1 MKEAIVLARLL
12 LDAGLLGY
20 LAYAC
25 LTVVAAW
32 QWRHSAIPPNQPLAL
47 GISVL
52 KPVCGVD
59 PYAEE
64 NFRSFIEQDYPL
76 DRFQVLFTA
85 FDPDDPALA
94 VAVDL
99 KKRYPHH
106 NIQVVF
112 SSSNKPEG
120 NNRKVA
126 NLLALLPFAEH
137 ELLVIADSDMRVGP
151 DYLRAISAHLLTA
164 NSQQSVGLVT
174 CPYRGA
180 LAHSFAAQLEALG
193 IGADFIPSAL
203 VSRMLEGV
211 GFAFGSTI
219 AIPKTVLERIGGLQ
233 PLLNEIADDFLL
245 GQKVRQAGY
254 KVVIANYMVDDV
266 LGAIAFKEMW
276 SRRLR
281 WARTVRACRP
291 MGYAGSLI
299 THGFA
304 LSLLWALIQPSLREI
319 AVIVPSVLLVRL
331 LTVFMVSF
339 LTDDPAPR
347 KRWYLLPVSDLIS
360 FAIYV
365 TSWCGNRVQWRGE
378 RFRLQAGG
386 KLERI

>member
-1 MKEAIVLARLL
+1 MREAILLARLL
-12 LDAGLLGY
+12 LDACLLGY
-20 LAYAC
+20 LVYAY

-32 QWRHSAIPPNQPLAL
+32 QWRRAAIPPTQTPDL
-47 GISVL
+47 GISIL
-52 KPVCGVD
+52 KPVCGID

-76 DRFQVLFTA
+76 HRFQILFTA
-85 FDPDDPALA
+85 YDSDDPALA
-94 VAVDL
+94 VAADL
-99 KKRYPHH
+99 KKRYPQH
-106 NIQVVF
+106 NIRVVLN
-112 SSSNKPEG
+112 SPNKLQG

-126 NLLALLPFAEH
+126 NLLALLPFVEH

-151 DYLRAISAHLLTA
+151 DYLRAISAPFLSD
-164 NSQQSVGLVT
+164 NFQRSVGLVT

-180 LAHSFAAQLEALG
+180 FAHSFAAQLEALG

-203 VSRMLEGV
+203 VSRMLESV

-233 PLLNEIADDFLL
+233 PLLDEIADDFLL

-254 KVVIANYMVDDV
+254 EVVIANYMVDDV
-266 LGAIAFKEMW
+266 LGPIAFKEMW

-281 WARTVRACRP
+281 WARTVRAYRP
-291 MGYAGSLI
+291 IGYAGSLI

-304 LSLLWALIQPSLREI
+304 LSLLWALTQSPLGKI
-319 AVIVPSVLLVRL
+319 AAIVCGILMVRL
-331 LTVFMVSF
+331 LTVFIVSS
-339 LTDDPAPR
+339 LSDDPAPR
-347 KRWYLLPVSDLIS
+347 KRWYLLPVSDLVS

-365 TSWCGNRVQWRGE
+365 ASWCGNRVQWRGE